1 MAETP
6 RAAQRPI
13 AVPLSDNEPRTGS
26 LSSDGDAGSIAGIL
40 QGIVGNVQNIIRS
53 EVQLAKTEMKEDAST
68 YGKAAGMLVAGAV
81 LGIYAIGL
89 LLLMFVYLLSQ
100 VMDDWIAALIVFVV
114 VAAIA
119 GVLAMVGMKRIK
131 SVKPGPEQT
140 IETLKEDVQWVKQQ
154 TS

>member
-1 MAETP
+1 MADTSRMGE
-6 RAAQRPI
+6 RPY
-13 AVPLSDNEPRTGS
+13 ATYPAGQEPRTGS
-26 LSSDGDAGSIAGIL
+26 GGAGDDSGSIAGLL

-53 EVQLAKTEMKEDAST
+53 EVQLAKTEMKEDASA

-89 LLLMFVYLLSQ
+89 MLLTFVYLLST
-100 VMDDWIAALIVFVV
+100 VLSDWVAALIVFVV

-119 GVLAMVGMKRIK
+119 GVLAMIGLKRIK
-131 SVKPGPEQT
+131 AVKPGPEQT
-140 IETLKEDVQWVKQQ
+140 IDTLKEDVQWVKQQ